1 MMSGSKHSSASQP
14 RRRAFTLI
22 ELLVVIAIIAILAA
36 LLLPALAR
44 AKEKAHRI
52 GCLNNVKQMGL
63 GGMMYADDNGGSFS
77 GYTWNPLWKPI
88 DVGNSDRNSADDDLN
103 WLYPRYVSNLRSYIC
118 PSTQN
123 NIRTNLIAKPGVTPA
138 EYVLADLSDNA
149 PTTKG
154 NGDSYEVFG
163 NFGASS
169 SVPGKKTEKS
179 FAAFT
184 IKNYTAAI
192 GAKPGPSAVLIIADG
207 DDNVG
212 GDPGKLN
219 NNWPDPG
226 DNHGTAGSTFG
237 FCDGHA
243 QFVTLKR
250 FLDVWNLSFDSNR
263 TPP

>member
-1 MMSGSKHSSASQP
+1 MTVSKHISASQP

-44 AKEKAHRI
+44 AKEKAHRV

-63 GGMMYADDNGGSFS
+63 GQMMYADDNGGSLS
-77 GYTWNPLWKPI
+77 GYSWNPLDKPI
-88 DVGNSDRNSADDDLN
+88 DVPNSDRNSADDDLN
-103 WLYPRYVSNLRSYIC
+103 WLYPRYVSNLRSFIC

-123 NIRTNLIAKPGVTPA
+123 NIRTNLIAKPGVTPT
-138 EYVLADLSDNA
+138 EYAVADLADNA
-149 PTTKG
+149 PTTKA

-163 NFGASS
+163 CFGNSTT
-169 SVPGKKTEKS
+169 VPGKKTEKS
-179 FAAFT
+179 LAAYT
-184 IKNYTAAI
+184 IKNYTGAM
-192 GAKPGPSAVLIIADG
+192 GAKPGAAGVFILSDG

-212 GDPGKLN
+212 GDPGKIN

-226 DNHGTAGSTFG
+226 DNHGTAGAMFG

-243 QFVTLKR
+243 QFVPLKK
-250 FLDVWNLSFDSNR
+250 FLAVWNLGQDSNR